1 MRPISLTKSEE
12 KLMLFLWEKGKP
24 LSVSEII
31 AQWADNTWTKN
42 YTRDIVR
49 GLEEKGVVEFCGLAH
64 NGKNYARRFRTTL
77 SKEEYYTQLAKH
89 RGVTVSR
96 MLQVE
101 AVAMAEKGDRDGM
114 EKLIHE
120 LEEIIEEYRSR
131 EDEHGFTFTFFHL

>member
-64 NGKNYARRFRTTL
+64 NGKNYVRRFRTTL

-131 EDEHGFTFTFFHL
+131 DDAQG